1 MCCRER
7 KPTRGAGHLVPAV
20 WLARSDREELWRKT
34 ELEERI
40 RRIF

>member
-1 MCCRER
+1 
-7 KPTRGAGHLVPAV
+7 V